1 MVGSGWSSVPTTMDV
16 TPKSLL
22 ERVRGRADAHSWD
35 RLVALY
41 RPFLVRLLRQHDLA
55 GPDLDDLLQ
64 DIFVAVIREIP
75 GFEHNKQPG
84 AFRRWLRLMV
94 VNRVR
99 GFWRARRNALKNGRA
114 EALDA
119 VEDPGISLDRV
130 CDQEHDAHVARQL
143 LQLLRPEFTESTWLA
158 FRRQVMDE
166 VKPRH
171 VAAEL
176 GLTVNAVLIAKSR
189 VLRRFREEIAGLV
202 D

>member
-1 MVGSGWSSVPTTMDV
+1 MDA

-22 ERVRGRADAHSWD
+22 ERVRSRTDDHSWD

-41 RPFLVRLLRQHDLA
+41 RPFLIRLLRRHDLA
-55 GPDLDDLLQ
+55 DPDLDDLLQ
-64 DIFVAVIREIP
+64 DVFVAVIREIP

-99 GFWRARRNALKNGRA
+99 GFWRSRRNALKNGGGQ
-114 EALDA
+114 ALDS
-119 VEDPGISLDRV
+119 VEDPGASLDRLW
-130 CDQEHDAHVARQL
+130 DREHDAHVARAL
-143 LQLLRPEFTESTWLA
+143 LELLRPEFTESTWLA

-166 VKPRH
+166 AKPDR

-176 GLTVNAVLIAKSR
+176 GLSVNAVLIAKSR

>member
-1 MVGSGWSSVPTTMDV
+1 MDV

-22 ERVRGRADAHSWD
+22 ERVRSRTDDHSWD

-41 RPFLVRLLRQHDLA
+41 RPFLVRLLRQHELA

-64 DIFVAVIREIP
+64 DIFVVVIREIR
-75 GFEHNKQPG
+75 GFRHNQQPG

-99 GFWRARRNALKNGRA
+99 GFWRARQNAPKNGGA
-114 EALDA
+114 QALDA
-119 VEDPGISLDRV
+119 VEDPGVSLERV
-130 CDQEHDAHVARQL
+130 WDQEHDAHVARQL
-143 LQLLRPEFTESTWLA
+143 LELLRPEFTESTWLA

-166 VKPRH
+166 MKPDQ
-171 VAAEL
+171 VATEL

-189 VLRRFREEIAGLV
+189 VLRRFREEVAGLV

>member
-1 MVGSGWSSVPTTMDV
+1 MDE

-22 ERVRGRADAHSWD
+22 ERVRSRADAHSWD

-41 RPFLVRLLRQHDLA
+41 RPFLVRLLRQYELT

-75 GFEHNKQPG
+75 VFQHNRQPG

-99 GFWRARRNALKNGRA
+99 GYWRSRRNALMNGRA

-119 VEDPGISLDRV
+119 VEDPGTSLDSIW
-130 CDQEHDAHVARQL
+130 DQEHDAHVARRL
-143 LQLLRPEFTESTWLA
+143 LELLRPEFTESTWLA
-158 FRRQVMDE
+158 FCRQVMDE
-166 VKPRH
+166 VKPRQ

-202 D
+202 G